1 MLFVCFSNLS
11 AAFLLCK
18 NSVENYIKI
27 TCLFVYELVKLSFIV
42 SVYKFSSQVKTVE
55 CIRILELLD
64 ISVIKLLYVYLIV
77 TNVSVNS
84 EHQLVCLAIA
94 TELKERS
101 CRLNTHLKPYS
112 LFIIP
117 RILDKLLS
125 SMYFTTVPAFR
136 MSNIWSPSTLLSFI
150 RSQAYLVVL

>member
-1 MLFVCFSNLS
+1 MWKCLLFVYFSYLS

-27 TCLFVYELVKLSFIV
+27 ACLLVYELVKLSFIV

-84 EHQLVCLAIA
+84 EH
-94 TELKERS
+94 
-101 CRLNTHLKPYS
+101 
-112 LFIIP
+112 
-117 RILDKLLS
+117 
-125 SMYFTTVPAFR
+125 
-136 MSNIWSPSTLLSFI
+136 
-150 RSQAYLVVL
+150 